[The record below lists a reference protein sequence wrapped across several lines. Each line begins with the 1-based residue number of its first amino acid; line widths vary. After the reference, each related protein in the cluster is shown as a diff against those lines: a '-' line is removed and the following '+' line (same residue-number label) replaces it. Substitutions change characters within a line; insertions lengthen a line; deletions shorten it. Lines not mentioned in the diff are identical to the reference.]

1 MVKIM
6 SSYNQLTNNLTTL
19 KLDKMVEM
27 LPSIISQG
35 CNNQLSL
42 VDALV
47 ALTEAEI
54 KFKDDRARKVNISV
68 SSFPYVKTIKDFDF
82 TYQAQINKAQI
93 EDLCSLRFL
102 NDKSNVVFIGSPG
115 VGKTHLAT
123 AIGVEAASQRL
134 ATYFINFSTLMQ
146 KIKKGIAENREEQ
159 VVKHYLKYSLLII
172 DEIGYLPIDKDT
184 SYVFFQLI
192 AARYEKRSTII
203 TTNQPFAKWGE
214 VFGDSVIASA
224 IIDRLVHHCSVI
236 KITGN
241 SYRIKG
247 KNIFEEKEF

>member
-1 MVKIM
+1 M

-184 SYVFFQLI
+184 SY
-192 AARYEKRSTII
+192 
-203 TTNQPFAKWGE
+203 P
-214 VFGDSVIASA
+214 
-224 IIDRLVHHCSVI
+224 LVS
-236 KITGN
+236 
-241 SYRIKG
+241 
-247 KNIFEEKEF
+247 